1 MTHAINGTRT
11 SRLVGVPCADA
22 CNRRRVV
29 CVSPELLTSRIA
41 VVVPPGE
48 AAVFSPHEART
59 LAQQLLVLA
68 ALFDGQPLG
77 VTQVGVGGRTP

>member
-1 MTHAINGTRT
+1 MTHAIAGNRM
-11 SRLVGVPCADA
+11 SRLLRLPCADA

-29 CVSPELLTSRIA
+29 LVSPELFTGRIA

-48 AAVFSPHEART
+48 AAVFSPHEARMV
-59 LAQQLLVLA
+59 AQQLLVLA
-68 ALFDGQPLG
+68 ALFDGQHQG